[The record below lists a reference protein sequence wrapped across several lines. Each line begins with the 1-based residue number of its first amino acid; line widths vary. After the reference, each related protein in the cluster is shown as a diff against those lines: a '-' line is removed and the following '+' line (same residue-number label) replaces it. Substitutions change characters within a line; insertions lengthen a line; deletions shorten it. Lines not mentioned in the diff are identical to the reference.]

1 MPKNTPRQE
10 SPTEDTGPLNPAT
23 LHAKLHASDVKF
35 AKVVIQLMSRKLEE
49 GHLSYLEGNGWG
61 FTFSEDTVCSLRSL
75 ALWFA
80 DEIG

>member
-1 MPKNTPRQE
+1 MPKTSPKQG
-10 SPTEDTGPLNPAT
+10 SPTEDTGPLNPAI

-61 FTFSEDTVCSLRSL
+61 FTFSEDTVVPTLSGAFSV
-75 ALWFA
+75 A